1 MQEVL
6 QAGVVQGA
14 GGDALQ
20 RETVS
25 GFGFGLGCFHFFV
38 SLVPASFQWL
48 LSIIGFEADRARG
61 LEELRLAEQ
70 ANGSRCTLASPCSP
84 HTHTSHDT

>member
-1 MQEVL
+1 MKEVL
-6 QAGVVQGA
+6 QAGVVPA
-14 GGDALQ
+14 TGGSDALQ

-48 LSIIGFEADRARG
+48 LSIIGFVADRARG

-70 ANGSRCTLASPCSP
+70 ANGSRCTRRTRRTP
-84 HTHTSHDT
+84 HARRSD